1 MYCRLSQQSFI
12 FGEKKAFEMK
22 ILHISDTHG
31 CHRRLHDLPQADIVV
46 HSGDFTM
53 NGSEQEALDFM
64 NWFCDLPYPQ
74 KIFVCGNHDDCLYG
88 ATIDGLDGNVHYLCN
103 SGVEIEGLK
112 FYGVPMFMSD
122 CISDRQTKHYANIP
136 DDTDILITHT
146 PPFGILD
153 FDDDIHYGS
162 EELLARISAVQPR
175 LHLFGHIHSRHGT
188 TVLNGTIFSNG
199 AMVNADY
206 SNFRKPSLIE
216 CRKK

>member
-1 MYCRLSQQSFI
+1 
-12 FGEKKAFEMK
+12 MK

-31 CHRRLHDLPQADIVV
+31 CHRRLHDLLQADIVV

-64 NWFCDLPYPQ
+64 NWFCDLPHPH
-74 KIFVCGNHDDCLYG
+74 KIFICGNHDECLYG

-112 FYGVPMFMSD
+112 FYGIPMFMSD
-122 CISDRQTKHYANIP
+122 CVTDRQARHYANIP

-153 FDDDIHYGS
+153 FDDNIHYGS
-162 EELLARISAVQPR
+162 EELLNCITVVQPR
-175 LHLFGHIHSRHGT
+175 LHLFGHIHSQYGKT
-188 TVLNGTIFSNG
+188 ILNGITFSNG
-199 AMVNADY
+199 AIMNADY
-206 SNFRKPSLIE
+206 SNHRKPNIIE
-216 CRKK
+216 YLCE